1 MKHLIQRLMLFCIE
15 YYRLYISPRH
25 PGCCRYSPT
34 CSAYAKEAIL
44 RFGPLRGG
52 GLALWRIL
60 RCNPFSKGGYDPV
73 SGAPFGQARTGSTR
87 LIRLESE
94 HTYHAK

>member
-1 MKHLIQRLMLFCIE
+1 MRAFFQRLMLFCID

-34 CSAYAKEAIL
+34 CSAYAKEAIE
-44 RFGPLRGG
+44 RFGPFRGG
-52 GLALWRIL
+52 GLALWRVL

-73 SGAPFGQARTGSTR
+73 PKEKAQAPQQERT
-87 LIRLESE
+87 LESE
-94 HTYHAK
+94 

>member
-60 RCNPFSKGGYDPV
+60 RCNPCANGGYDPV
-73 SGAPFGQARTGSTR
+73 PPRDKPEPDPQELPG
-87 LIRLESE
+87 
-94 HTYHAK
+94 